1 MSKIII
7 ANWKSHPSTISEAQ
21 ELFKAEIEVAEKY
34 PNVQTI
40 IFPPEKFLEQLTGS
54 ALRTDYVLVGH
65 SNQRE
70 AGETDELINEK
81 IKKALEVEIAP
92 ILFIGE
98 REGESREEI
107 LKTQLEKDLAGLSAD
122 QISKIIFAYEPV
134 WAISRP
140 SADIDPEALSPN
152 SPRFFPQR
160 QFGPDTPEN
169 ALGAINFIKEFLK
182 LSPLNFLYGG
192 SINEK
197 NVGDFLK
204 YQEISGVVVG
214 KASLDAVK
222 FEKILEIANN
232 IKHEFIK

>member
-81 IKKALEVEIAP
+81 IKKALEREIIP

-98 REGESREEI
+98 KEGEVREDV
-107 LKTQLEKDLAGLSAD
+107 LKMQLEKDLSSLSAD
-122 QISKIIFAYEPV
+122 QVSKILFTYEPV
-134 WAISRP
+134 WAISTNP
-140 SADIDPEALSPN
+140 GGHS
-152 SPRFFPQR
+152 
-160 QFGPDTPEN
+160 DTPEKT
-169 ALGAINFIKEFLK
+169 LGAINFIKDFLTFNFK
-182 LSPLNFLYGG
+182 LLTLNFLYGG
-192 SINEK
+192 SVNEK
-197 NVGDFLK
+197 NVGNFLK
-204 YQEISGVVVG
+204 YPEISGAVVG
-214 KASLDAVK
+214 QASLDPK
-222 FEKILEIANN
+222 QFSKILEVVSQL
-232 IKHEFIK
+232 